1 MSDAAARPVVL
12 VVDDSAET
20 LSMLTSALEGTGAM
34 VLVAREGAEALK
46 IAERITPDI
55 ILLDAVMPGLD
66 GFQTCRE
73 LKRIAALAPVPVIFM
88 TGLSETEHILRGL
101 EAGGVDYVTKPL
113 VIDELLARMRV
124 HLANARL
131 SKSARAAL
139 DTAGR
144 YLLAVDSGGR
154 LLWSTPQASRLMG
167 PSGRG
172 AGEPVLPAEAQAWV
186 GAQAAS
192 DFLATPSIKLG
203 GDAGRTLRLSFVG
216 RLSREEILLRVS
228 EDDAAADIAALR
240 GRYPLTAREAEVLA
254 WVARGKP
261 NRDIA
266 EILGLSPRTV
276 NKHLEQIFSK
286 IGVENRAAAAAL
298 ATRTLG

>member
-1 MSDAAARPVVL
+1 MAEAAAARPVVL
-12 VVDDSAET
+12 VVDDSPET

-34 VLVAREGAEALK
+34 VLVAREGTEALK
-46 IAERITPDI
+46 IAARITPDI

-66 GFQTCRE
+66 GFETCRA
-73 LKRIAALAPVPVIFM
+73 LKAIAALEPVPVVFM
-88 TGLSETEHILRGL
+88 TGLSETHHIVRGL

-144 YLLAVDSGGR
+144 YLLAVDSAGR
-154 LLWSTPQASRLMG
+154 LLWSTPQASRLLG
-167 PSGRG
+167 TFGHG
-172 AGEPVLPAEAQAWV
+172 DLTLPGDAAAWV
-186 GAQAAS
+186 ADQAAS
-192 DFLATPSIKLG
+192 DFRAVPSLKLDG
-203 GDAGRTLRLSFVG
+203 AAGKTLRLSFVG
-216 RLSREEILLRVS
+216 RLSGEELLLRVS

-240 GRYPLTAREAEVLA
+240 ARFPLTAREADVLA
-254 WVARGKP
+254 WVARGKS

-266 EILGLSPRTV
+266 AILGLSPRTV
-276 NKHLEQIFSK
+276 NKHLEQIFAK
-286 IGVENRAAAAAL
+286 LGVENRAAAAAM